1 MVTFQRPFILDGFP
15 RDVPAGTYLVET
27 EEELMDTVL
36 SVAWRRAS
44 TVIRLRTA
52 TGTQD
57 VFIDPEQ
64 LNAALLSDR
73 AQQDAGAGGGGD
85 GSSHSS
91 VAAPTAPKAPS
102 GPARNLIADR
112 ARKS

>member
-1 MVTFQRPFILDGFP
+1 MTTRTTSRTVTFQRPFILDGFA

-36 SVAWRRAS
+36 SVAWKRAS

-52 TGTQD
+52 TGTED

-73 AQQDAGAGGGGD
+73 AQQDAGAG
-85 GSSHSS
+85 
-91 VAAPTAPKAPS
+91 APKAPS